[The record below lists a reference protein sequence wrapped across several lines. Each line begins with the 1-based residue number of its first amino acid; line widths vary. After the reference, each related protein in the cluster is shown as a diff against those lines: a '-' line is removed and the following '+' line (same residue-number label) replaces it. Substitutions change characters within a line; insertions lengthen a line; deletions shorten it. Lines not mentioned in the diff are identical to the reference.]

1 MANTDD
7 KDQRQGEVAAPAD
20 LAPDVY
26 NYTPASFSSLLRTA
40 FVHNVRFRLAKR
52 MLDERTAAIRAHTGM
67 LDAEAANANA
77 RFALVQAW
85 ERFDKDLEPTLE
97 NDRRIAE
104 ARRCQELTDALLAAM
119 KSADALE
126 RFRATKEKA
135 AHTASAK
142 AKPKSYSEQ
151 FRTRSANRAE
161 IYAARDGAIREILER
176 AKAAGR
182 DESDP
187 DVQAEI
193 EEVRQYAAELI
204 SKLDDDA
211 E

>member
-1 MANTDD
+1 
-7 KDQRQGEVAAPAD
+7 
-20 LAPDVY
+20 
-26 NYTPASFSSLLRTA
+26 
-40 FVHNVRFRLAKR
+40 
-52 MLDERTAAIRAHTGM
+52 M

-85 ERFDKDLEPTLE
+85 ERFDKDLEDTLE

-126 RFRATKEKA
+126 RFKASKEKT
-135 AHTASAK
+135 AHAASAK

-161 IYAARDGAIREILER
+161 IYAARDGAIREFSSGPRQQDVTR
-176 AKAAGR
+176 AIQG
-182 DESDP
+182 D
-187 DVQAEI
+187 QAE
-193 EEVRQYAAELI
+193 
-204 SKLDDDA
+204 SKKSGSTPRVDQQA
-211 E
+211 RR